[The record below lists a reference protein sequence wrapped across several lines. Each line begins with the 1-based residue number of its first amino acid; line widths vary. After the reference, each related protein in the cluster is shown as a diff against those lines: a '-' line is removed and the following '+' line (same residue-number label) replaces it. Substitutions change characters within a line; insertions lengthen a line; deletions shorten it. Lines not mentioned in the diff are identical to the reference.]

1 MATLSLYDAVHTP
14 RRQIATATGRLL
26 FCGFV
31 AIATMMTLIF
41 PPVIIFFAAPIIML
55 GVWFLPKRKCIPA
68 KFIWPLILVVAA
80 LMPFWPTYIHLKIG
94 SLPILTPPRIVFYIL
109 SAIWIF
115 DMISS
120 RVRRGYFLFGL
131 KKNKLLGG
139 GVICFFAL
147 NALSLPMAEGR
158 ILASEIFFRQLIIL
172 AVPFCIFVTYVRK
185 FKHIRHIAA
194 ATAIGAGVAGGIAG
208 IEFLTKSL
216 LAAKLAPFIMT
227 SAQWLEI
234 TQELKTRDGIFRA
247 QATHTHPISLGE
259 YLSFT
264 APLALCFFA
273 AAKRRARILWALIL
287 VLIVIGIFATN
298 SRGALMALAA
308 GTCFITAIAFFG
320 RIKQL
325 QGSRFL
331 PLAGLAS
338 IFLIAAAP
346 ILVAGAQKIA
356 NGDSGT
362 SAARSTQ
369 GRIDQINM
377 AWPKIVKR
385 PVLGYGAGRSARIVG
400 YYGRALSL
408 DNYYLSLAVELGFPG
423 PLCFLAILIA
433 AIATT
438 LKRASDATLRTIF
451 RAERMVWLGLS
462 GAMFAFLVS
471 RMIISQTGNLNFFFP
486 LIGAIIGANAGTRIR
501 RPGQIALPS
510 R

>member
-1 MATLSLYDAVHTP
+1 
-14 RRQIATATGRLL
+14 
-26 FCGFV
+26 
-31 AIATMMTLIF
+31 
-41 PPVIIFFAAPIIML
+41 ML
-55 GVWFLPKRKCIPA
+55 GLKNN
-68 KFIWPLILVVAA
+68 KF
-80 LMPFWPTYIHLKIG
+80 
-94 SLPILTPPRIVFYIL
+94 
-109 SAIWIF
+109 
-115 DMISS
+115 
-120 RVRRGYFLFGL
+120 
-131 KKNKLLGG
+131 LGG

-158 ILASEIFFRQLIIL
+158 VLASEIFFRQLIIL
-172 AVPFCIFVTYVRK
+172 AIPFCIFVTYVRN
-185 FKHIRHIAA
+185 FKAIRQIAA

-208 IEFLTKSL
+208 VEFLTKSL

-259 YLSFT
+259 YLSFA
-264 APLALCFFA
+264 APMALCFLA
-273 AAKRRARILWALIL
+273 TARKRARIIWAFILIL
-287 VLIVIGIFATN
+287 VVIGIFATN
-298 SRGALMALAA
+298 SRGALLALAA
-308 GTCFITAIAFFG
+308 GTGFVAAVAFCW
-320 RIKQL
+320 RVRQL

-338 IFLIAAAP
+338 VFLIAAAP
-346 ILVAGAQKIA
+346 VLVTGAEKIT

-423 PLCFLAILIA
+423 PLCFLAILFA
-433 AIATT
+433 AIVTT
-438 LKRASDATLRTIF
+438 LKRASDTTLQAIF
-451 RAERMVWLGLS
+451 QAERMVWLGLS

-471 RMIISQTGNLNFFFP
+471 RMIISQTGNLNYFFP
-486 LIGAIIGANAGTRIR
+486 ILGAIIGANAGRRFR
-501 RPGQIALPS
+501 RPAQFALAS
-510 R
+510 G